1 MINLFPR
8 WLFLLAGS
16 DFGRISGFCHQIVVG
31 FLALV
36 NSQKEN
42 PSQVGNLLLNH
53 EDFLIKSCN

>member
-1 MINLFPR
+1 MIDLFPR
-8 WLFLLAGS
+8 WLFLVEGS
-16 DFGRISGFCHQIVVG
+16 DFCRISGFCHQIVVG

-53 EDFLIKSCN
+53 EDFLIKSYN